1 MLKHAKDT
9 YFDNEWSEK
18 YLVKVG
24 LNVIDLQ
31 QDKKSKL
38 TRISKKF
45 EEFKAHQKSE
55 VNRGHFY
62 AWIGTRAKT
71 FM

>member
-1 MLKHAKDT
+1 MVSQSAFLKHAKDT
-9 YFDNEWSEK
+9 YFENEWSKK

-38 TRISKKF
+38 TRISKNLKNS
-45 EEFKAHQKSE
+45 KLIKNVKLIE
-55 VNRGHFY
+55 V
-62 AWIGTRAKT
+62 I
-71 FM
+71 FMHE